1 MAQKTIEHYTYG
13 NSFQKSTS
21 PHFSLQKVVL
31 DIHCS
36 ALENQISEYF
46 KIYFIEDGTGQYDV
60 DFTSFQIDKSGIFCL
75 SPGQVFDVKNEK
87 VKSFYVLSFDKDF
100 YCVETHGK
108 EISCNG
114 LLFNNVHR
122 STGMNIPEK
131 DINIFSS
138 IIENII
144 NEFKDPG
151 PAHKEMLETYLRMFM
166 IQALR
171 HLEEKEEQSI
181 GDSYKKN
188 QTVQDFITLVDK
200 HFRSIHTV
208 KEYAEMLFISPK
220 SLTKK
225 LKSLGYPTPTKII
238 KDRILIEAKRSLK
251 FSNDQIK
258 EIAYALGF
266 NDPGY
271 FTRLFSKEEGITPQ
285 AFRENS

>member
-1 MAQKTIEHYTYG
+1 MAQKTIENYTYG
-13 NSFQKSTS
+13 NSFQKSTN
-21 PHFSLQKVVL
+21 PHFSLEKVVL

-36 ALENQISEYF
+36 AMENQISNYY

-60 DFTSFQIDKSGIFCL
+60 DFTNFHIERSGIFCL

-108 EISCNG
+108 EIACNG

-122 STGMNIPEK
+122 ATGMNIPEK
-131 DINIFSS
+131 DIALFSS

-144 NEFKDPG
+144 NEFKNPG
-151 PAHKEMLETYLRMFM
+151 NAHKEMLETYLRMFM

-171 HLEEKEEQSI
+171 HLEETEEQSQVE
-181 GDSYKKN
+181 SHKKN
-188 QTVQDFITLVDK
+188 QIVQDFIALVDK
-200 HFRSIHTV
+200 HFRSIHAMS
-208 KEYAEMLFISPK
+208 EYAEMLYISPK

-225 LKSLGYPTPTKII
+225 LKALGYPTPTKII

-258 EIAYALGF
+258 EIAYKLGF

-271 FTRLFSKEEGITPQ
+271 FTRMFTKEEGITPQ
-285 AFRENS
+285 AFRESH